1 MRAVVI
7 TTGERILLVALGL
20 LVDDEVFWLTD
31 AGMFVSERSI
41 VRVL

>member
-7 TTGERILLVALGL
+7 ATGERLLLMALGM
-20 LVDDEVFWLTD
+20 LVDEEAFWLTD

-41 VRVL
+41 VRIL

>member
-7 TTGERILLVALGL
+7 ATGERLLLVALGM
-20 LVDDEVFWLTD
+20 LVDEEAFWLSD

-41 VRVL
+41 VRIL

>member
-7 TTGERILLVALGL
+7 ATGERLLLVALGM
-20 LVDDEVFWLTD
+20 LVDEEVFWLTD

-41 VRVL
+41 VRIL